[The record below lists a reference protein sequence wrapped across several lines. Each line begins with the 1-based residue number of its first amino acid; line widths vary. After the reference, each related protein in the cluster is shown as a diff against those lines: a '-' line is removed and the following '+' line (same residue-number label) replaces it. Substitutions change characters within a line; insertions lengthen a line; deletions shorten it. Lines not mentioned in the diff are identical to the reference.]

1 MSAELTEDQIR
12 ADVMYRLL
20 RKNCWGAKYLP
31 VDTLVNWIGKQV
43 KRDGKRVTRI
53 IDDLHKEA
61 YLLMLKRGETVSLN
75 PARSKEITQF
85 VERNIRWVRRVRRRA
100 EYGSLIAQK
109 IQGPAGFI
117 WKIRGLVGLNA
128 IVIPLYLLH
137 KIIFIKRDGRLLFS
151 IAASSGIGRHEAERR
166 ASRTWIVVRQK
177 RGAHR
182 ASASA
187 SGRWL
192 PESSDTFYIH
202 RIP

>member
-61 YLLMLKRGETVSLN
+61 YLLMHKRGETVSLN

-85 VERNIRWVRRVRRRA
+85 VERNIR
-100 EYGSLIAQK
+100 
-109 IQGPAGFI
+109 
-117 WKIRGLVGLNA
+117 
-128 IVIPLYLLH
+128 
-137 KIIFIKRDGRLLFS
+137 
-151 IAASSGIGRHEAERR
+151 
-166 ASRTWIVVRQK
+166 
-177 RGAHR
+177 
-182 ASASA
+182 
-187 SGRWL
+187 
-192 PESSDTFYIH
+192 
-202 RIP
+202 